1 MQSDG
6 GKAEMT
12 VHNDR
17 SLLALQGP
25 KAMEVLQPH
34 TDADLSKLYFS
45 NFIKVDIAGVPC
57 FLTRTGY
64 VSALDL
70 PSVQVSHASGLL

>member
-1 MQSDG
+1 
-6 GKAEMT
+6 MT

-45 NFIKVDIAGVPC
+45 NFIRVDIAGIPC
-57 FLTRTGY
+57 FLTRTG
-64 VSALDL
+64 
-70 PSVQVSHASGLL
+70 